1 VGGWA
6 LGRGIWGVPASCVM
20 LGDPSPLLA
29 FWNRVL
35 WAFNGRSSA
44 IPKIDRV
51 LQRDGL
57 VRFDVYYTQGQGA
70 HVRERL
76 QRFTYRWGWYLR
88 RLHRSY
94 WDRHAASPPPPLH
107 PLPSP
112 LSPMPVHLC
121 VATLNVNG
129 LSSKVEDV
137 GALIIERSVNVLLV
151 QKTTVRAT
159 DMRVRFNGYSDY
171 CL

>member
-51 LQRDGL
+51 L
-57 VRFDVYYTQGQGA
+57 
-70 HVRERL
+70 
-76 QRFTYRWGWYLR
+76 
-88 RLHRSY
+88 
-94 WDRHAASPPPPLH
+94 
-107 PLPSP
+107 
-112 LSPMPVHLC
+112 
-121 VATLNVNG
+121 
-129 LSSKVEDV
+129 
-137 GALIIERSVNVLLV
+137 
-151 QKTTVRAT
+151 
-159 DMRVRFNGYSDY
+159 
-171 CL
+171 